1 MTYPPGK
8 DAPLR
13 TDESLFEQT
22 HKEYHK
28 GVTPLATRLNLKLLS
43 QFPLESFH
51 LFYLGIMKRI
61 LSRLYCK
68 TSRYT
73 LSDNI
78 ILQIDKFCN
87 FLEPFFSSDFGRR
100 PRKLSNW
107 KYYKGTELRR
117 LLLYRVDHFNPS
129 TQITPKV

>member
-1 MTYPPGK
+1 
-8 DAPLR
+8 
-13 TDESLFEQT
+13 
-22 HKEYHK
+22 
-28 GVTPLATRLNLKLLS
+28 LATKLNLKLLS
-43 QFPLESFH
+43 QFLLESFH

-87 FLEPFFSSDFGRR
+87 FLEPFFPSDFARR
-100 PRKLSNW
+100 PRKLSDW
-107 KYYKGTELRR
+107 QYYKGT
-117 LLLYRVDHFNPS
+117 RV
-129 TQITPKV
+129 QKTPII

>member
-1 MTYPPGK
+1 MIYPPSK

-13 TDESLFEQT
+13 TDESLFEQI

-68 TSRYT
+68 TSSYT

-78 ILQIDKFCN
+78 IL
-87 FLEPFFSSDFGRR
+87 
-100 PRKLSNW
+100 
-107 KYYKGTELRR
+107 
-117 LLLYRVDHFNPS
+117 
-129 TQITPKV
+129 